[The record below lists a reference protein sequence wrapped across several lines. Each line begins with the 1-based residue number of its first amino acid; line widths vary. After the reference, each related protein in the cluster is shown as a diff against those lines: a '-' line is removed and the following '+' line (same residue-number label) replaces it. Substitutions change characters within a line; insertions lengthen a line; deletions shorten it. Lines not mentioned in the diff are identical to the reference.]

1 MSFICTEPRFDSEAR
16 ENSEKAHCV
25 IQWVVLSNFW
35 TAGAWWLIMAIVSK
49 IVNCKSRWNMIIPV
63 SVDLNR
69 TVVDSA
75 LLTSR
80 QPVRY
85 CHLQSRG
92 NLYQVSRWWVFLLV
106 TIKIPKFWITQNA
119 ANLAFWLFKR
129 YQKLLR
135 NKPLATLPQNPQYV
149 MDYTSCSTITLCV
162 IRRLSRY
169 QRSTKIGGF
178 SNVISEIAFGFCRV
192 LYWNSASTVFTRIGL
207 NSSIELVFDRMNELL
222 LT

>member
-1 MSFICTEPRFDSEAR
+1 MTNNGNC
-16 ENSEKAHCV
+16 NS
-25 IQWVVLSNFW
+25 
-35 TAGAWWLIMAIVSK
+35 T
-49 IVNCKSRWNMIIPV
+49 WNMIIPV

-75 LLTSR
+75 WLTFR
-80 QPVRY
+80 QPVQY

-135 NKPLATLPQNPQYV
+135 NKPLATLPQNLQYV

-178 SNVISEIAFGFCRV
+178 SNVISEIAFGFCWV
-192 LYWNSASTVFTRIGL
+192 LYWNSVSTVFTRIGL